1 MRVMSTDPAAG
12 ARPEENAPDPAPPAR
27 PGATT
32 GATVQDDGGRAREA
46 AAAPDG
52 DPAPD
57 AGRQPSWWHRDHPTF
72 AALSGFFTGLVYV
85 VVVPGLFAA
94 VLELVVKDSTA
105 QDLYPFVLVMLA
117 LPLVLLVPHRTRRF
131 GLYMLLGI
139 VVTAV
144 VVGGVASLVLWYMV
158 DVHG

>member
-1 MRVMSTDPAAG
+1 MSTDPAAG
-12 ARPEENAPDPAPPAR
+12 ARPEETSPE
-27 PGATT
+27 G
-32 GATVQDDGGRAREA
+32 QH
-46 AAAPDG
+46 G
-52 DPAPD
+52 DPQ
-57 AGRQPSWWHRDHPTF
+57 GEERQPSWWHRDHPTF